1 MDHHQGQCLMMWSKR
16 KYSTI
21 PRTNNTTYLSSSSFS
36 SAAASC
42 YEVEESWEEKAFAK
56 DAAGYIWPPRSYS
69 CSFCRREF
77 RSAQA
82 LGGHMNVHRRDRARL
97 KQQQHQPSSPTINHD
112 QDNNTI
118 DDYDVVLEPH
128 HHPGQ
133 NNSNFDYLYSN
144 PNCYYYDLNPPK
156 YGASSVSNN
165 KLFKEGKA
173 VIPLLNSSIFHGC
186 LKRSSSTNSK
196 SIIVSPHHHNLETL
210 CDDEEKSDDDDGG
223 VRLSLFVHRAKEEED
238 ISSFKKRKTD
248 DSLIPKSSS
257 TVDVN
262 HHNHVQSHK
271 FHEFSSPNFIEEM
284 DLELRLGYSSSQVY
298 SSK

>member
-1 MDHHQGQCLMMWSKR
+1 MDHQGQCLMMWTKR

-21 PRTNNTTYLSSSSFS
+21 PRTNNNTTYLSSSSFA
-36 SAAASC
+36 AAASC

-97 KQQQHQPSSPTINHD
+97 KQHQPSSPTINHD
-112 QDNNTI
+112 QEII
-118 DDYDVVLEPH
+118 DDYDVLQPH
-128 HHPGQ
+128 NQHHPGQ
-133 NNSNFDYLYSN
+133 NNSNFDYLYNN
-144 PNCYYYDLNPPK
+144 PNCYYYGLNPIK
-156 YGASSVSNN
+156 YGSSSVSNS
-165 KLFKEGKA
+165 KLFKEGKT

-186 LKRSSSTNSK
+186 LKRRSSSSNSNSK
-196 SIIVSPHHHNLETL
+196 SIIVPPHHHNLETL
-210 CDDEEKSDDDDGG
+210 CDEEEKSDDDDDVG

-238 ISSFKKRKTD
+238 IITSFKKRKTD
-248 DSLIPKSSS
+248 DDSSIPKSTSS
-257 TVDVN
+257 VDVN
-262 HHNHVQSHK
+262 H
-271 FHEFSSPNFIEEM
+271 EFSPNFSEEM